1 MNTNAHKKIKQEMN
15 LGKIEIG
22 PIPWRRKLDGGWPK

>member
-1 MNTNAHKKIKQEMN
+1 MN

-22 PIPWRRKLDGGWPK
+22 PIPWRKLDGGWPKGSWAMVKFEK